1 MPQALPGPFPPLQ
14 GTLRRYRHP
23 NTELCLWHGMA
34 TSGHREV
41 TTPEATFAPSQ
52 VVLLVAL
59 CGVGAA
65 GMLLRAQGQSGT
77 FLHTPRGHRS
87 TCKPRRGCRG
97 KLLRSD
103 GSETAARTHSP
114 WLSPQESPYYPIC

>member
-1 MPQALPGPFPPLQ
+1 MPQALPGPFPLLQ

-23 NTELCLWHGMA
+23 NTELCLWHSMA

-52 VVLLVAL
+52 AVLLVAL

-65 GMLLRAQGQSGT
+65 GMLLRAQGQSGDVPA
-77 FLHTPRGHRS
+77 HTQGTPKHVQAPQGLS
-87 TCKPRRGCRG
+87 WQI
-97 KLLRSD
+97 
-103 GSETAARTHSP
+103 AA
-114 WLSPQESPYYPIC
+114 L